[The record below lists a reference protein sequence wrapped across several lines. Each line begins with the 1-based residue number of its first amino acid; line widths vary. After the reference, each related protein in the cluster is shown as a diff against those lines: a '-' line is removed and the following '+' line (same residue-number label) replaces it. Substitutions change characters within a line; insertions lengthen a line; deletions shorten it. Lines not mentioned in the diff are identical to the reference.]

1 MMETKSESVLERIPD
16 FTSKI
21 EQLFFFC
28 EIFSINITLKFPPPL
43 FLKMSPNVARI
54 FLEYFYSYFTAE
66 LFTKHLK
73 KLARPCMQMLH
84 F

>member
-1 MMETKSESVLERIPD
+1 MMETNSESVLERIPG

-28 EIFSINITLKFPPPL
+28 EIFSINITLKIPPPL

-54 FLEYFYSYFTAE
+54 F
-66 LFTKHLK
+66 
-73 KLARPCMQMLH
+73 
-84 F
+84 